1 MVAGRC
7 WLGRVS
13 SLKSMYWHGSL
24 PRTCASRASETGH
37 AKPASSP
44 RTGHATWHTR
54 TSASRGDSCKTFSP
68 PWWTWSGVTR
78 WSSLL
83 CPSCAAGCSS
93 PWCGGWW
100 LLPTVTWTQ
109 AQKAL
114 RTARSGRHAWRV
126 SGKVRSVGWVQLLV
140 YMNRCA
146 WLRQLKSAVFSSRLR
161 KFRKPS
167 GLGKYCTVDF
177 FDSLQD
183 LKERETCCFSCVSTL
198 CG

>member
-13 SLKSMYWHGSL
+13 SPKSTCWHGSL

-54 TSASRGDSCKTFSP
+54 TSASRGDSCKTSSP

-83 CPSCAAGCSS
+83 CPSCAAGCSL

-100 LLPTVTWTQ
+100 LLPTATWTL
-109 AQKAL
+109 AQRAL
-114 RTARSGRHAWRV
+114 QTAQSGRRAWRV
-126 SGKVRSVGWVQLLV
+126 SGKVRSVGWRKGGNQSCLLSCRCLKCSFCFTWTVAFGWDGWKVQCFPLDYVNSASLL
-140 YMNRCA
+140 
-146 WLRQLKSAVFSSRLR
+146 
-161 KFRKPS
+161 
-167 GLGKYCTVDF
+167 GLENTV
-177 FDSLQD
+177 L
-183 LKERETCCFSCVSTL
+183 
-198 CG
+198 